1 MIDNTKYLMNSD
13 EVIIIGISHEDPEDT
28 KVVSSL
34 ENDEETAAVL
44 TVVLAKLQK
53 ELVPEDVNLE
63 DMLSELGADVGPKEL
78 EALDQFMKQAE
89 KLKKDLGL
97 M

>member
-1 MIDNTKYLMNSD
+1 MDKIIESLGCDDAIVIAIYDDKPEKTWITSSLDSD
-13 EVIIIGISHEDPEDT
+13 EDIQ
-28 KVVSSL
+28 
-34 ENDEETAAVL
+34 AVL
-44 TVVLAKLQK
+44 FYMISKNMPD
-53 ELVPEDVNLE
+53 EGDNLE
-63 DMLSELGADVGPKEL
+63 DLLSELGADVGPKEL